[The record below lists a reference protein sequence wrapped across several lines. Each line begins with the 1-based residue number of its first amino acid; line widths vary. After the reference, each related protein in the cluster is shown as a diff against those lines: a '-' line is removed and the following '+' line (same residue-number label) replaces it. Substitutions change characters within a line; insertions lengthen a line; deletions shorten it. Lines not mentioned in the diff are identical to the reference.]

1 MTIKGIESRLKKL
14 FKDYFFEKAETMR
27 RIKGGVSGRIVYKIC
42 SRNYVC
48 IGVHNEKLRENRAF
62 IEFSRTLKR
71 YGIKVPEIYSVSEDG
86 EYYTEEFAGD
96 KSLYDIV
103 KDKKVTKEEKIR
115 LYRKSLSDLAIIQT
129 RGSEAIN
136 YRHCY
141 ETRAFNRR
149 QIYFDFNKFQNYYL
163 RKLTGL
169 RFTDKKI
176 KKIKN
181 EIYRELKKER
191 NLFFMYRD
199 FQPRNI
205 MLKDG
210 ALHYIDYQSGR
221 KGPLQYDAASFL
233 YSGSIELDEETRDK
247 LLNFYIGE
255 ISKQVKISSRRFKS
269 SFYYFALIRLL
280 QILGSYGFLHEK
292 NKDRRVYRKMDK
304 ARRNIGEI
312 EKKLRNKTIR
322 DFAEEIS
329 NNKSKFTHI

>member
-1 MTIKGIESRLKKL
+1 MTIKAIEDRLKKL
-14 FKDYFFEKAETMR
+14 FQENFFEKAESIR
-27 RIKGGVSGRIVYKIC
+27 RIKGGVSDRTVYKIS

-48 IGVHNEKLRENRAF
+48 IGVHNEKLRENKAF
-62 IEFSRTLKR
+62 IEFSKSLKKC
-71 YGIKVPEIYSVSEDG
+71 GIKVPEIYSVSEDG

-103 KDKKVTKEEKIR
+103 KDKKVTKEEKMR

-141 ETRAFNRR
+141 ETREFSRR
-149 QIYFDFNKFQNYYL
+149 QIYFDFNKFNNYYL

-169 RFTDKKI
+169 KFTDRRIRKI
-176 KKIKN
+176 RN
-181 EIYRELKKER
+181 EIYRELKKEKR
-191 NLFFMYRD
+191 LFFMYRD

-205 MLKDG
+205 MLKEG

-221 KGPLQYDAASFL
+221 KGPMQYDAASFL
-233 YSGSIELDEETRDK
+233 FSGSIELEEDTRDK

-255 ISKQVKISSRRFKS
+255 ISKQVKISTKRYRA

-280 QILGSYGFLHEK
+280 QILGSYGFLYEK
-292 NKDRRVYRKMDK
+292 KKDRSVFKKMDK
-304 ARRNIGEI
+304 ARRNIAEI
-312 EKKLRNKTIR
+312 KKKLRNSIIR